1 MQSTEAHDKLNALI
15 EEVPDFPKPGV
26 VYKDFTP
33 LLADPGALALAVE
46 QVESASDAATDTLRS
61 TAD

>member
-1 MQSTEAHDKLNALI
+1 MDAVEICQRALAEAPDDVALR
-15 EEVPDFPKPGV
+15 D
-26 VYKDFTP
+26 
-33 LLADPGALALAVE
+33 ALALAVE